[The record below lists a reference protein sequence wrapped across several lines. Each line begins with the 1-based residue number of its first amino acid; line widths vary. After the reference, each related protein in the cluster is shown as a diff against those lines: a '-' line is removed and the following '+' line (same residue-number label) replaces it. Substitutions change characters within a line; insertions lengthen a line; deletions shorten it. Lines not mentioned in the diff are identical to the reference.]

1 MVSTP
6 IQHTPLSVC
15 PICHGTSAKRVA
27 SLYEAARYHTDTRFV
42 PPMAPREQSYLIK
55 PITLGVV
62 IETITLFAV
71 MVVCASNYFSVLA
84 FCLALVGICL
94 PLVLSAFAFRR
105 MLAAEKLRV
114 PKEFAWDEARVI
126 WNRLRY
132 CAVDDVV
139 FDPEIATTRS
149 LLLQGQAEVLPVQE
163 QDLVPV
169 LTPAA

>member
-6 IQHTPLSVC
+6 IQQTSLSVC
-15 PICHGTSAKRVA
+15 PTCHEASAKRVA
-27 SLYEAARYHTDTRFV
+27 SLYETARYHTDARFV
-42 PPMAPREQSYLIK
+42 PPTAPREQSYLIK
-55 PITLGVV
+55 PITWGVV

-71 MVVCASNYFSVLA
+71 MVICASNHFSILA
-84 FCLALVGICL
+84 FCLALAGICT

-105 MLAAEKLRV
+105 MLAAEKLRI
-114 PKEFAWDEARVI
+114 PKEFAWDEAMMV

-132 CAVDDVV
+132 CAIDDVV

-149 LLLQGQAEVLPVQE
+149 SLLQGQAEILPALE
-163 QDLVPV
+163 QDMVPV